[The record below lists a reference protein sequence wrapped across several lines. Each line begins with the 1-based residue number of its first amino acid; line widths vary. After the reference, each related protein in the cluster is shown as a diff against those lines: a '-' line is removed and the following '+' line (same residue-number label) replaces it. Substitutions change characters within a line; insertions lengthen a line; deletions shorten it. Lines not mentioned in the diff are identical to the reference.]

1 MGTTKE
7 TTSNI
12 TTTTASSLSQVQMKM
27 ATLPENCEL
36 RFNDYEKKI
45 SQWPI
50 LQCQN
55 IYILPGVPQFF
66 KQKINSIVTFLSSS
80 SSNNDTTT
88 NDNKKNIIQS
98 SSSSYCCFK
107 VLLTVEEHII
117 VSPLNKVVKRH
128 PNVTFGSYPFF
139 NNTDE
144 EWKPI
149 VTLESNIESNNVTTT
164 TTAFS
169 SSSSLKDDNNNND
182 DGSISIISNST
193 IATSSLLMNDK
204 NNNNITPKNQLIK
217 QQFTKEE
224 MELNLKLALSDFL
237 MELPD
242 GSVLRVEND
251 DNLIIT

>member
-80 SSNNDTTT
+80 SSNNDTT
-88 NDNKKNIIQS
+88 NDNKKNITQ

-144 EWKPI
+144 EWKTI
-149 VTLESNIESNNVTTT
+149 VTLESNIESNNVI

-169 SSSSLKDDNNNND
+169 SSSSLKDDDNDNND

-193 IATSSLLMNDK
+193 IATSSLLMNGK
-204 NNNNITPKNQLIK
+204 NNNNITTKNQLIK